1 MLASI
6 TPLGER
12 GRQSHWP
19 ITVTAFLT
27 GAVGAS
33 LVVGLLAGA
42 AGALVLPRSL
52 GTHAR
57 MGALAASALIALAL
71 DARSEA
77 APGPRR
83 QVNERWLDQYRG
95 WVYGLGYGGQLGL
108 GLVTVVSS
116 AATYVALLA
125 GFLTANP
132 GAGALVI
139 GCYGAIRGLTP
150 LLTAHVRTPQQLVAL
165 HVRLERWRGA
175 ARGGGVAILALA
187 VVLALAGSTL

>member
-12 GRQSHWP
+12 GRQSHWV
-19 ITVTAFLT
+19 ITVTAFLI

-42 AGALVLPRSL
+42 AGALVLPKSFSA
-52 GTHAR
+52 HAR
-57 MGALAASALIALAL
+57 LGVLAASALIALAL
-71 DARSEA
+71 DAASDA

-95 WVYGLGYGGQLGL
+95 WVYGVGYGAQLGL

-125 GFLTANP
+125 AFLTADP
-132 GAGALVI
+132 GAGALVV
-139 GCYGAIRGLTP
+139 GCYGATRGLTP
-150 LLTAHVRTPQQLVAL
+150 MLTAHVRTPRQLVAL
-165 HVRLERWRGA
+165 HARLERWRGP

-187 VVLALAGSTL
+187 VVLALAGSSL